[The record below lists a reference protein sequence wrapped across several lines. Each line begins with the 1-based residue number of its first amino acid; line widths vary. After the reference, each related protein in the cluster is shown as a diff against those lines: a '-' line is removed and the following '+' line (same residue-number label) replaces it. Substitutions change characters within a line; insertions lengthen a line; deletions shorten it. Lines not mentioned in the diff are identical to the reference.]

1 MPSPE
6 LAARLARVR
15 LLVFDVDGV
24 LTDGTITVS
33 GERRWSVTD
42 GFGFLLAR
50 RGGLKTALCSGR
62 DDPEIAARA
71 ERLKID
77 GLRLGRMDKGAGV
90 AELAVELGV
99 TPAETL
105 FVGDDLFD
113 LPGLAAAGVAAAPA
127 DARPELRRR
136 ADWVLSA
143 PGGRGAAREAIEAVL
158 RARGDWERVMA
169 EFAGGGD
176 A

>member
-1 MPSPE
+1 MPSSD
-6 LAARLARVR
+6 LAARLA
-15 LLVFDVDGV
+15 GV

-62 DDPEIAARA
+62 NDPEIEARA
-71 ERLKID
+71 ERLRID
-77 GLRLGRMDKGAGV
+77 ALRLGRMDKGAGV
-90 AELAVELGV
+90 AELAAELGV
-99 TPAETL
+99 TTAEAL

-113 LPGLAAAGVAAAPA
+113 LPGLDAAGVAAVPA

-143 PGGRGAAREAIEAVL
+143 PGGRGAAREVIEAVL
-158 RARGDWERVMA
+158 RARGDWERVLA
-169 EFAGGGD
+169 EFTGGGD
-176 A
+176 D

>member
-1 MPSPE
+1 
-6 LAARLARVR
+6 
-15 LLVFDVDGV
+15 
-24 LTDGTITVS
+24 
-33 GERRWSVTD
+33 
-42 GFGFLLAR
+42 
-50 RGGLKTALCSGR
+50 
-62 DDPEIAARA
+62 
-71 ERLKID
+71 
-77 GLRLGRMDKGAGV
+77 
-90 AELAVELGV
+90 VELGV

-136 ADWVLSA
+136 ADWILSA